1 MELSIENRKLL
12 LETVNLSK
20 AFKLSR
26 KESLRAVDK
35 VSIQVYEGEKVAIVG
50 ESGCGKST
58 LGRTILQ
65 LTSAS
70 EGEIRFY
77 CENVPDKYKSQDEHG
92 NAYCELTDL
101 NNKEM
106 RDIRR
111 DLQMIFQD
119 PSSSLNPRLT
129 IGQTVEEAFEIHYKL
144 PKKERK
150 KRTVEMLSYVGL
162 NEEFYDKYPNT
173 LSGGQKQRVG
183 IARALCLKPRLL
195 ILDEA
200 VSALDVSVQAQILKL
215 LEDLH
220 MKYKLTYLFITHDL
234 GVVKYFCD
242 RVVLLYLGRVCEI
255 SSTADIFSQALHP
268 YTESLISSIPRIQHR
283 DLENTHILE
292 GEVPSPVNMPSG
304 CAFHNRCPKCMD
316 ICKTERPELI
326 TVEGGRQVACHLY

>member
-1 MELSIENRKLL
+1 MELTKENRKLL
-12 LETVNLSK
+12 LETVDLTK
-20 AFKLSR
+20 EFKLNWR
-26 KESLRAVDK
+26 ESLRAVDK

-65 LTSAS
+65 LTPST

-77 CENVPDKYKSQDEHG
+77 CENVPEKLKTKDEEG
-92 NAYCELTDL
+92 ADYCEITSLST
-101 NNKEM
+101 KEM
-106 RDIRR
+106 RELRR

-150 KRTVEMLSYVGL
+150 KRTLEMLASVGL

-183 IARALCLKPRLL
+183 IARALCLQPRLL

-200 VSALDVSVQAQILKL
+200 VSALDVSVQAQILQL

-220 MKYKLTYLFITHDL
+220 QEFKLTYLFITHDL

-242 RVVLLYLGRVCEI
+242 RVVLLYLGRICEI
-255 SSTADIFSQALHP
+255 STTDDIFNKPLHP
-268 YTESLISSIPRIQHR
+268 YTESLIGSIPRIQHR
-283 DLENTHILE
+283 DLENTPILE
-292 GEVPSPVNMPSG
+292 GEVPSPMNMPSG
-304 CAFHNRCPKCMD
+304 CAFHTRCPQCME
-316 ICKTERPELI
+316 ICTVEQPELI
-326 TVEGGRQVACHLY
+326 TLEGGRQVACHLY